1 MFIFVDFFNAF
12 QALWSICSSMVAC
25 IDGCVYVHAGDSSMY
40 TCICSRALKCICS
53 YMLIQIASRVHVCL
67 RACIHAYVLA
77 HCGTYIIHVFKRA
90 YVHRESSRIHTR
102 ARTHMDT
109 YAHIHTNIC
118 TCIHTC
124 TLVHT
129 WVNAQMWDL
138 VRKAMYSE
146 TRWNQKPLF
155 GVTRRD
161 HSPNSLSC
169 KGFLRGFQRRLG
181 HCCRAAVHSRQS
193 VCYQVGAH
201 FICKYTEKVN
211 TGLRKPSKCRGP

>member
-1 MFIFVDFFNAF
+1 MFIFIDFFNAF
-12 QALWSICSSMVAC
+12 QALWSICWSIVAC

-53 YMLIQIASRVHVCL
+53 YMLIQIASRVHVYL

-77 HCGTYIIHVFKRA
+77 HCGTYIHVFKRA

-109 YAHIHTNIC
+109 YAHIHTIIC

-161 HSPNSLSC
+161 HSPNSFCC
-169 KGFLRGFQRRLG
+169 KGF
-181 HCCRAAVHSRQS
+181 
-193 VCYQVGAH
+193 
-201 FICKYTEKVN
+201 
-211 TGLRKPSKCRGP
+211 

>member
-12 QALWSICSSMVAC
+12 QALWWICSSIVAC

-40 TCICSRALKCICS
+40 TCICSSALKCKCS

-146 TRWNQKPLF
+146 TRWNHEK
-155 GVTRRD
+155 
-161 HSPNSLSC
+161 
-169 KGFLRGFQRRLG
+169 
-181 HCCRAAVHSRQS
+181 A
-193 VCYQVGAH
+193 
-201 FICKYTEKVN
+201 FIPQTA
-211 TGLRKPSKCRGP
+211 LL